1 MSNNLGQIY
10 ATSKGVE
17 RYIIL
22 DSQNVEVSGNFLING
37 TNSRMP
43 AELENSIR
51 NYLPLTYG
59 TTDPNPNTLYHVI
72 SEVSNNLL
80 ISNNDAS
87 FNNVDISGTLDISNN
102 KTYND
107 LSNNNNA
114 VLNLGQIREYNA
126 INTYVLLIKQT
137 QAQTGITHNAT
148 NTELDHL
155 IADSFSGYTDYTS
168 DFTSNKWYPSI
179 PGLYIHYS
187 HVTVASPSSG
197 DTLKRAY
204 TNLRKSGTNI
214 HRSFAMLGSNE
225 GDDFEKI
232 TLTMHQIIHVTQADI
247 TNNVYYD
254 ITMYVYLSSGN
265 ANTQAFN
272 GKDTYITIHKIG

>member
-10 ATSKGVE
+10 ATSKQAE
-17 RYIIL
+17 KYIIL

-59 TTDPNPNTLYHVI
+59 TTDPNPNTLYDVI
-72 SEVSNNLL
+72 SEISNNLL

-87 FNNVDISGTLDISNN
+87 FGNVDISGNLNISNN

-107 LSNNNNA
+107 LSNNDNA
-114 VLNLGQIREYNA
+114 VLNLGQIREYTLT
-126 INTYVLLIKQT
+126 NTYTLFIKQT
-137 QAQTGITHNAT
+137 ADQTGITHNAT
-148 NTELDHL
+148 DTQLENLTP
-155 IADSFSGYTDYTS
+155 IAFTGYTDYTS
-168 DFTSNKWYPSI
+168 DFTMNKWSPSI

-187 HVTVASPSSG
+187 HVTIASPSSG
-197 DTLKRAY
+197 DTLRRAY
-204 TNLRKSGTNI
+204 TILRKSGTDI
-214 HRSFAMLGSNE
+214 HRSFAMVGFD